1 MTSGSRKI
9 DDEILLLG
17 CSNGL
22 LTASQLSIGEPM
34 INGFKTLPNDRDDE
48 QTLSPSELDS
58 RKKALKMSPLS
69 TTNGLTN
76 TLDEYLRTSQFGL
89 SSKTSALDSVHK
101 EDRL

>member
-1 MTSGSRKI
+1 M
-9 DDEILLLG
+9 
-17 CSNGL
+17 
-22 LTASQLSIGEPM
+22 
-34 INGFKTLPNDRDDE
+34 PNDGDDD

-58 RKKALKMSPLS
+58 RKKALKMSPLF
-69 TTNGLTN
+69 TTNGGLTN